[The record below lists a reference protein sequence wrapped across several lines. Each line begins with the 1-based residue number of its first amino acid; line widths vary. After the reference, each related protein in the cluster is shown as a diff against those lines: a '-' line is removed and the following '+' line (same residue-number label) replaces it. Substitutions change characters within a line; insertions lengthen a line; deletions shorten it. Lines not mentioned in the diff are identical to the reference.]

1 MIKIDFQ
8 IKKNQELLLSVMM
21 KIGWFL
27 SCLLMTIPFLAACS
41 SSGQT
46 QMTPEKFKDM
56 VAMLLKL
63 DELKKKEIIT
73 EAEFQLQKKRLLGEE
88 KQAEGK

>member
-1 MIKIDFQ
+1 
-8 IKKNQELLLSVMM
+8 MM
-21 KIGWFL
+21 KIGAFL
-27 SCLLMTIPFLAACS
+27 SCLLFTVTFLSGCS
-41 SSGQT
+41 SSGQA

-73 EAEFQLQKKRLLGEE
+73 EAEFQLQKRRMLGEE
-88 KQAEGK
+88 KQAEGKKGS

>member
-1 MIKIDFQ
+1 
-8 IKKNQELLLSVMM
+8 MM
-21 KIGWFL
+21 KIGTFL
-27 SCLLMTIPFLAACS
+27 SCLLFAVAFLSGCS
-41 SSGQT
+41 ISGQA

-63 DELKKKEIIT
+63 DELKKKEVIT

-88 KQAEGK
+88 KQAEVK

>member
-1 MIKIDFQ
+1 
-8 IKKNQELLLSVMM
+8 M
-21 KIGWFL
+21 KIGTFL
-27 SCLLMTIPFLAACS
+27 SCLLITETFLAGCS
-41 SSGQT
+41 STGQA

-56 VAMLLKL
+56 YAMLLKL

-73 EAEFQLQKKRLLGEE
+73 EAEFLLQKKRLLGEE

>member
-1 MIKIDFQ
+1 
-8 IKKNQELLLSVMM
+8 MM
-21 KIGWFL
+21 KIGAFL
-27 SCLLMTIPFLAACS
+27 SCLLFAITFLSGCS
-41 SSGQT
+41 SSGQA

-88 KQAEGK
+88 KQAEVK

>member
-1 MIKIDFQ
+1 MKMY
-8 IKKNQELLLSVMM
+8 KLMGCLLGALLLLTGCG
-21 KIGWFL
+21 I
-27 SCLLMTIPFLAACS
+27 
-41 SSGQT
+41 SGQA

-63 DELKKKEIIT
+63 DELKKKEVIT
-73 EAEFQLQKKRLLGEE
+73 EAEFQLQKRRLLGEE